1 MALIDV
7 SRSTKEI
14 RTGEAISPVSTHQ
27 YLVRDIKKS
36 SSRLTVFSCLLLAC
50 IGVSWFAYQYFL
62 LSQPQSFAPSWANA
76 QWIQASD
83 GSAPVVY
90 FRSSPYLESLPSVA
104 SITIGANDAFRLFVN
119 ATLIGGNE
127 SDYVSGDSRRAYTFD
142 ITSALQ
148 QGPNGI
154 VIRAT
159 DPDNHVPVIKA
170 NVHFI
175 LGASSYDDS
184 TSNTWKATGNS
195 SLVFP
200 RFSKTGITKAQ
211 QAVSATTGPSQV
223 TATPTAAQTMPPTSP
238 TNQNTGANAQ
248 MGQNP
253 PPATMGQNATTNPTT
268 ASSALTGPAPTPLT
282 PWSSATF
289 DVTNWPTASLASSSL
304 QLYNIPI
311 TPLIYNHAL
320 PNHWMSAGAQNQG
333 YFVRQISISSP
344 LKNYWI
350 RFRAS
355 GPANIFVNG
364 SLIVNWIGQAPNSL
378 QSIFGSFSYV
388 NTDVK
393 THSRFSVGVYDI
405 APYLHPGT
413 NTLAVY
419 VSSPNVDSF
428 IGNTGAAMS
437 VDMLICDPSGNTFW
451 SEASETWRASSQFVS
466 GWEQGNASTSAWQP
480 PSFVASTLAYQQF
493 SVPPSNT
500 ILSGSNSLLS
510 TLTTPWPLVWA
521 VIGGSVLAVIGLWL
535 LMALTI
541 GKRYYAPWSRA
552 CSIMSMA
559 FLPALGCEALLI
571 IVGREPHLSQPFL
584 YNTVWGLVL
593 VALVLATYLLLWLNA
608 TAKRDGVQM
617 KIKQAMQSQLAVA
630 HQMSSN
636 FANGRNPISVVPV
649 LRRPSVLSWLRT
661 HWPVLVLT
669 VIGCLLIIP
678 ILAYEPLWQDELVSF
693 YVAKNSIAH
702 GFPMMPTGF
711 IYPKA
716 ELFHYM
722 LGLIMLVFGDQV
734 SVARS
739 LSAVEY
745 IASIPLLYFIG
756 SYFFGRRIGLFAAA
770 MLTFSPFAL
779 TWGSQLRMYEQAQ
792 VCVLIMLY
800 VFHKAALVPQSKRM
814 PYVAIFTLLITYLSH
829 EETFIVLPALVLCIF
844 ILTKSKDRPLPSVF
858 YQKHWWY
865 ASLIGIAIIGV
876 QLLVVKFSHP
886 PVLGTD
892 QSMRPNVQFHEDSLP
907 FYTNIL
913 FFPRST
919 SPWLT
924 LNSVLALIGCIWAV
938 RSKDARL
945 RYCALF
951 FVASLGTLIAL
962 FTMQAD
968 RYFYPLLTIYY
979 LLGAYV
985 VWKTLEYLWAF
996 TYSQFSTARTSAGV
1010 EKPTPGLWSAPIR
1023 AISVALASLVL
1034 VCVVLAPMLPISS
1047 YNLGVSRLF
1056 GLSYF
1061 HHFSDYDAAGEYVKQ
1076 HWQNGDVVISM
1087 SPDIE
1092 MYYYLGRSDYYFSVD
1107 RALFLIEHDGHAINT
1122 ATGAVALLSQ
1132 ADFRALLSKYPRVW
1146 IVTDHGSYQNE
1157 TTKHFTVPPEFHI
1170 VFEGARDAVYLRGS

>member
-7 SRSTKEI
+7 STSTKER
-14 RTGEAISPVSTHQ
+14 RTGEAISPVPTHH
-27 YLVRDIKKS
+27 YPAGDIKKGT
-36 SSRLTVFSCLLLAC
+36 SRLAVFSCLLLAC

-76 QWIQASD
+76 RWIQASD

-90 FRSSPYLESLPSVA
+90 FRYSPYLEAVPTVA
-104 SITIGANDAFRLFVN
+104 SVTIGANDAFRLFVN
-119 ATLIGGNE
+119 STLIGGNE
-127 SDYVSGDSRRAYTFD
+127 TDYVSGDSKRAYTFD

-159 DPDNHVPVIKA
+159 DPDDHVPIIKA

-175 LGASSYDDS
+175 LGSSSYDDGS
-184 TSNTWKATGNS
+184 GTTWRATSNSA
-195 SLVFP
+195 LVFP
-200 RFSKTGITKAQ
+200 RFSKTAITKQ
-211 QAVSATTGPSQV
+211 QQSASQTTGPGMAAMP
-223 TATPTAAQTMPPTSP
+223 TAVATTSPTSPISSDTTAAQKAPTDP
-238 TNQNTGANAQ
+238 TI
-248 MGQNP
+248 
-253 PPATMGQNATTNPTT
+253 
-268 ASSALTGPAPTPLT
+268 ASSTITGPDPVPLT

-289 DVTNWPTASLASSSL
+289 DVTQWPIAHIASISPRLTD
-304 QLYNIPI
+304 IPV
-311 TPLIYNHAL
+311 TPMIYNHAL

-333 YFVRQISISSP
+333 YFVRQITISSP
-344 LKNYWI
+344 LKSYWL

-355 GPANIFVNG
+355 GPSNIFLNG
-364 SLIVNWIGQAPNSL
+364 SLINNWTGQPPNSR
-378 QSIFGSFSYV
+378 QSIFGSFSYI
-388 NTDVK
+388 NTDIK
-393 THSRFSVGVYDI
+393 THSRFSVGIYDI
-405 APYLHPGT
+405 APYLHRGT

-419 VSSPNVDSF
+419 VSAPNVYSF

-437 VDMLICDPSGNTFW
+437 MDMLISDPAGNTSW
-451 SEASETWRASSQFVS
+451 SEASETWRASAQFVS
-466 GWEQGNASTSAWQP
+466 GWEQGNAVSLNWRP
-480 PSFVASTLAYQQF
+480 PSFLASTTAFQQF
-493 SVPPSNT
+493 SIPGSNT
-500 ILSGSNSLLS
+500 IFSGSAAQVNAI
-510 TLTTPWPLVWA
+510 TIPWLLVWA
-521 VIGGSVLAVIGLWL
+521 VIVGSVLAVVGLWL

-541 GKRYYAPWSRA
+541 GKRYYAPWPRA

-559 FLPALGCEALLI
+559 FLPALAFEALLI
-571 IVGREPHLSQPFL
+571 IVAREPHIARPFP
-584 YNTVWGLVL
+584 YTMTWGLVL
-593 VALVLATYLLLWLNA
+593 IALVLAGYLLLWMNA
-608 TAKRDGVQM
+608 TARRSGVQM
-617 KIKQAMQSQLAVA
+617 KVKQAVHDQLAA
-630 HQMSSN
+630 YQARMAT
-636 FANGRNPISVVPV
+636 ANQRNPISVVPV
-649 LRRPSVLSWLRT
+649 LGRPSVLSWFGLY
-661 HWPVLVLT
+661 WPVVLLT
-669 VIGCLLIIP
+669 VIGCCLIIP
-678 ILAYEPLWQDELVSF
+678 ILGYEPLWQDELVSF

-702 GFPMMPTGF
+702 GFPMMPSGF

-722 LGLIMLVFGDQV
+722 LGLIMLVFGDSPAV
-734 SVARS
+734 SRS
-739 LSAVEY
+739 LSAAEY

-756 SYFFGRRIGLFAAA
+756 SYFFGRRIALLATA

-792 VCVLIMLY
+792 VCVLLMLY
-800 VFHKAALVPQSKRM
+800 VFHRAALVPQSKRM
-814 PYVAIFTLLITYLSH
+814 PYIAIAMLIVTYLSH
-829 EETFIVLPALVLCIF
+829 EETFIVMPALVLCVF
-844 ILTKSKDRPLPSVF
+844 MLTKSKDRLLPSVF

-865 ASLIGIAIIGV
+865 ASLIGIAIIGA

-913 FFPRST
+913 FFPRTT

-924 LNSVLALIGCIWAV
+924 LNSLLTLIGCIWAV

-951 FVASLGTLIAL
+951 FVASLGTLTAL

-979 LLGAYV
+979 LIGAYV

-996 TYSQFSTARTSAGV
+996 AYSQFSSMRKGSEI
-1010 EKPTPGLWSAPIR
+1010 EKPTPQFWSSPIK
-1023 AISVALASLVL
+1023 AVSTVIASIVL
-1034 VCVVLAPMLPISS
+1034 VGVVLAPVLPLSS
-1047 YNLGVSRLF
+1047 YNLGVSRVF

-1061 HHFSDYDAAGEYVKQ
+1061 HHFSDYDASGQYIQQ
-1076 HWQNGDVVISM
+1076 HWHKGDIILSM

-1092 MYYYLGRSDYYFSVD
+1092 MYYYAGRSDYYFSVD
-1107 RALFLIEHDGHAINT
+1107 RALFLIERDGHAINT

-1132 ADFRALLSKYPRVW
+1132 ADFRALLSKNARVW

-1170 VFEGARDAVYLRGS
+1170 VFEGTRNAVYLRGT